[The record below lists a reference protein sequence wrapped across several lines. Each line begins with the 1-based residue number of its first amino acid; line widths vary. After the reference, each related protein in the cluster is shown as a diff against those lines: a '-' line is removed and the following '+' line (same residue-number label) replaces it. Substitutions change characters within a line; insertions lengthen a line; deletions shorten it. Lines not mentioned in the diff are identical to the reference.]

1 MRKVI
6 VELSPNA
13 GLIRSQMEKL
23 FKKIEYMEALEVLRL
38 DFEQGVKLV
47 VVLYKVKEG
56 FSLEDIDLPMGVEI
70 LNVLKVEED
79 KYTCLVK
86 ANVPKQFMPLFKK
99 FSLDLIWAT
108 PMVFTENKLVYSAVG
123 DTDNLNKF
131 LEATKFMG
139 EIQNVTYQKAIYEPK
154 DLLSCLTD
162 KQKEIVTAAKKS
174 GYYEYPKKT
183 NGNQLSKKLGISKA
197 ATIEHLR
204 KAEGR
209 IMANILAGY

>member
-1 MRKVI
+1 MRKMI
-6 VELSPNA
+6 LELIPNA
-13 GLIRSQMEKL
+13 KLIRSQMDNL
-23 FKKIEYMEALEVLRL
+23 FKKIDYMEALDVLRL

-47 VVLYKVKEG
+47 IVLYKVKEG
-56 FSLEDIDLPMGVEI
+56 FSLEDIDLPEGVEI
-70 LNVLKVEED
+70 LNVLKMEED

-86 ANVPKQFMPLFKK
+86 VNVPKQLMPLLEK
-99 FSLDLIWAT
+99 FSLDLIWTA
-108 PMVFTENKLVYSAVG
+108 PMVVTENKLVYSAVG
-123 DTDNLNKF
+123 DTDNLKKF
-131 LEATKFMG
+131 FEATKLMG
-139 EIQNVTYQKAIYEPK
+139 TVQNVTYQKAIYEPK

-162 KQKEIVTAAKKS
+162 KQKEIVTEAKKS

>member
-1 MRKVI
+1 MI
-6 VELSPNA
+6 VELIPNA
-13 GLIRSQMEKL
+13 KLIRSQMEKL
-23 FKKIEYMEALEVLRL
+23 FKKIDFMEALEVLRL

-47 VVLYKVKEG
+47 VVLYKMKEG
-56 FSLEDIDLPMGVEI
+56 LSLEDIDLPMGVEI

-79 KYTCLVK
+79 NYTCLVK
-86 ANVPKQFMPLFKK
+86 ANVPKQLMPLLKK
-99 FSLDLIWAT
+99 FSLDLIWTT
-108 PMVFTENKLVYSAVG
+108 PMVFTENRLVYSAVG
-123 DTDNLNKF
+123 DQDNLNKF
-131 LEATKFMG
+131 LEATKLMG
-139 EIQNVTYQKAIYEPK
+139 KIRNVTYQKAIYEPK

-162 KQKEIVTAAKKS
+162 KQKEIVTEAKKS